1 MVPPKKINMTIV
13 KMNNGGLILYAPVK
27 LHHGK
32 DNVFRWGNFY
42 EKEIPKNVI
51 SIIFFSENV
60 NLILKWIYSLG
71 NVNYIVVPSGNHVF
85 CLSDVIKAFPQAKII
100 APKHVQAI
108 VRKLALRVIFLPT

>member
-1 MVPPKKINMTIV
+1 MR
-13 KMNNGGLILYAPVK
+13 G
-27 LHHGK
+27 
-32 DNVFRWGNFY
+32 D
-42 EKEIPKNVI
+42 
-51 SIIFFSENV
+51 IIFFKTCKISIFQHAWRYYFLYQTTIKITIIGNV

-108 VRKLALRVIFLPT
+108 VRKLALRVIFFTILFMISI